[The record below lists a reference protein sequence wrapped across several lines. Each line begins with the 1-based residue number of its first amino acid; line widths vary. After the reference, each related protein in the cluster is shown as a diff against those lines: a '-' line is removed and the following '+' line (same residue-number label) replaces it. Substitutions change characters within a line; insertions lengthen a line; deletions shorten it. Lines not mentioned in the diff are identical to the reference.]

1 MRNAMTVV
9 ALAGAASVAAAQS
22 TVYFS
27 DFEAD
32 GGGWTASGVNGD
44 WERGIPVGADG
55 SALGGFAS
63 SEPVGGFS
71 GDFVWG
77 TGIGALHGVGSD
89 EQLSQ
94 NFDFSGL
101 TDISL
106 SFQEWSDSGS
116 STFDMA
122 SVIVNGDQ
130 LYLSDGD
137 SMDAWRAVNLD
148 LNAYAG
154 LSSVDITFNFTSTT
168 VVERTGWYI
177 DDVEIRAVPAPA
189 SLALLG
195 LGGLAAA
202 RRRR

>member
-1 MRNAMTVV
+1 MRNVMILAAV
-9 ALAGAASVAAAQS
+9 AGAASVAAAQS

-32 GGGWTASGVNGD
+32 GGGWTPSGVNGD

-55 SALGGFAS
+55 SALGGSAS
-63 SEPVGGFS
+63 SEPIGGFS

-94 NFDFSGL
+94 NFDFTGL
-101 TDISL
+101 SATSL

-116 STFDMA
+116 ASFDMA
-122 SVIVNGDQ
+122 SVIVNGNQ
-130 LYLSDGD
+130 EYLSDGN
-137 SMDAWRAVNLD
+137 SMDAWRGVTLD
-148 LNAYAG
+148 LSAYDG
-154 LSSVDITFNFTSTT
+154 MGSVDIVFNFTSTT

-177 DDVEIRAVPAPA
+177 DDVSIRAIPAPGA
-189 SLALLG
+189 MALLG
-195 LGGLAAA
+195 LGGLVAV

>member
-1 MRNAMTVV
+1 MRNVMTVI

-44 WERGIPVGADG
+44 WERGSPTGVTGT
-55 SALGGFAS
+55 SLGGSGGA
-63 SEPVGGFS
+63 EPTGGFS

-77 TGIGALHGVGSD
+77 TVIGGLHGVGSD

-101 TDISL
+101 TDVSL
-106 SFQEWSDSGS
+106 SFQEWILTGS
-116 STFDMA
+116 SAFDMA
-122 SVIVNGDQ
+122 SVIVNGDE
-130 LYLSDGD
+130 LYLSDGN
-137 SMDAWRAVNLD
+137 SGEAWREVVLD
-148 LNAYAG
+148 LSAYDG
-154 LSSVDITFNFTSTT
+154 QSSVDITFNFTSTT
-168 VVERTGWYI
+168 VVERMGWYV
-177 DDVEIRAVPAPA
+177 DDVAITAIPAPA

-195 LGGLAAA
+195 LGGIAAV

>member
-1 MRNAMTVV
+1 MRNAMTVL

-55 SALGGFAS
+55 AALGGFAS

-77 TGIGALHGVGSD
+77 TVIGGLHGVGSD

-94 NFDFSGL
+94 TFDFTGL
-101 TDISL
+101 TDIAM
-106 SFQEWSDSGS
+106 SFQEWSDSGG

-137 SMDAWRAVNLD
+137 SMDAWREVVLD

-154 LSSVDITFNFTSTT
+154 QSSVDITFNFTSTT

-177 DDVEIRAVPAPA
+177 DDVEITAVPAPA